1 MYLKFELFLILQING
16 RCQIVI
22 CNIYD
27 TSAQKL
33 HCLRFTWIF
42 DVGLYWLASS
52 VNEVRNNKVQ
62 DRSIL
67 IKLVPIIG
75 NHASTSGAS
84 YVIVLGAA
92 ICDFRG

>member
-42 DVGLYWLASS
+42 DVGLY
-52 VNEVRNNKVQ
+52 
-62 DRSIL
+62 
-67 IKLVPIIG
+67 
-75 NHASTSGAS
+75 
-84 YVIVLGAA
+84 
-92 ICDFRG
+92 